1 MRDYDMVAVIENILI
16 YTVIWGS
23 IYLLISIGFSLI
35 CGVLRIFHL
44 GYGITFVLAAYG
56 LWFFLSDMNLGL
68 IPSILLMLLLQI
80 FIAVVVFYKG
90 VFQRYLDEEENLLVV
105 SILLF
110 LAASHFVNW
119 LYPVTAGV
127 SLPTTLFQGVATIGV
142 VNVSYQMIAAAI
154 VGIVVTALFVF
165 MFMKTRIGL
174 IIRAMSQDLN
184 AARLMGASVNNM
196 YYLAMILAV
205 IPPSLCVIMI
215 APFWSIDPHMG
226 QPLLITALLIAIL
239 GGLGNLKGNIIA
251 SYLIAFVHFS
261 TSFLLAPRFMSF
273 AALFVTLVFLIVKR
287 GGIVEGETIW

>member
-1 MRDYDMVAVIENILI
+1 MVAVIENILI

-68 IPSILLMLLLQI
+68 IPSIILMLLLQI

-127 SLPTTLFQGVATIGV
+127 NLPTTLFQGVATIGV
-142 VNVSYQMIAAAI
+142 VNVSYQMLAAAF
-154 VGIVVTALFVF
+154 VGIVVTALFVL

>member
-1 MRDYDMVAVIENILI
+1 MVAVIENILI

-68 IPSILLMLLLQI
+68 IPSIILMLLLQI

-127 SLPTTLFQGVATIGV
+127 NLPTTLFQGVATIGV

-154 VGIVVTALFVF
+154 VGIVVTALFIF

>member
-68 IPSILLMLLLQI
+68 IPSIILMLLLQI

-127 SLPTTLFQGVATIGV
+127 NLPTTLFQGVATIGV
-142 VNVSYQMIAAAI
+142 VNVSYQMLAAAF
-154 VGIVVTALFVF
+154 VGIVVTALFVL

>member
-68 IPSILLMLLLQI
+68 IPSIILMLLLQI

-127 SLPTTLFQGVATIGV
+127 NLPTTLFQGVATIGV

-154 VGIVVTALFVF
+154 VGIVVTALFIF